1 MGYSGEIRISSE
13 LKAIHDKCPRFHSIT
28 PGTIFDSET
37 GEFTR
42 LYNPIW
48 WDENRIPT
56 TQVNLS
62 ILRQKVEQA
71 VVKGMMSDVPFGGLI
86 SGGLDSSII
95 SATLM

>member
-1 MGYSGEIRISSE
+1 MITVLLISIGEILLIK
-13 LKAIHDKCPRFHSIT
+13 LLNH
-28 PGTIFDSET
+28 
-37 GEFTR
+37 FTKKLND
-42 LYNPIW
+42 LYLIKRIW

-62 ILRQKVEQA
+62 ILRQKVEQV
-71 VVKGMMSDVPFGGLI
+71 VVKGMISDVPFGVLI